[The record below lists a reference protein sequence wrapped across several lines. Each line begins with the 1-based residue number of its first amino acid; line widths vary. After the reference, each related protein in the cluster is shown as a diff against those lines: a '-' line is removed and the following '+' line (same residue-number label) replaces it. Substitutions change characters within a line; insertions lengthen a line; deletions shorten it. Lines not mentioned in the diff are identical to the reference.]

1 VVQGSRRPF
10 QRPDLDLAH
19 CQFDG
24 DRCVEEQ
31 FHSPRA
37 IDPPRTRPVHASSV
51 PRTRGELCQLYP
63 QARVTPPLRL
73 SNHLGSADTA
83 LSAQRPR
90 CFSETAKSYPQGN
103 TRLNL
108 GAPLLSASTSPA
120 RPDSRVGI
128 GWVPSVR
135 SQEGTPLVCDQDRF
149 RQPLSAAGFARMPWP
164 RFDDCWDSPRPP
176 CREPEPFSV
185 INGCPSAA
193 VVSVP
198 QEGIDTLSPTA
209 DPEEHCEHGALVPV
223 TIVTEEPV
231 TATPIAV
238 NELPHISDIPSQLG
252 SLAHDVGKCVEIA
265 PAGDPSFPC
274 PTLDVAEGPPVH
286 WPVPPQYSGNLDG
299 QGRGADDDEGK
310 EKGSFST
317 QSGSMGSAS
326 SVSSASSIS
335 SARSHATSLGGGSE
349 GVASSPGT
357 SSVDSTSSGS
367 SSSRDDSDGCR
378 TCLLADQDFVEDCV
392 VWSVEAASS
401 SDDDSDRCTEVGND
415 LRTDST
421 VTSPRYPS
429 GEDTVVLADAYCE
442 LANAKF
448 RRGLYREAAEHY
460 SRAKRLLPIAGET
473 RSTFLA
479 GDACGWF
486 SDKQLDEFSAASS
499 EAESCE
505 TLCVDRS
512 PTMATSRAQSCWT
525 LCSSNASLCY
535 LRLGMNWDCVVACD
549 DILLLDPT
557 NTKAMCR
564 KGIAMRA
571 LGDLNGAE
579 AALHQAAGLDSCD
592 PTIQKELAEIAWIR
606 WKDLETLRQASGELS
621 ETQRCTSLRRW
632 RDASLEMDDFSC
644 CGSLRREANEAR
656 DQLRKAASRRLVPPS
671 NRRPGRAGMG
681 G

>member
-1 VVQGSRRPF
+1 MLSTIGSGTISRTCDSTLGPCVVVQECKRPF

-19 CQFDG
+19 FQLDG
-24 DRCVEEQ
+24 DRCVEGQ

-63 QARVTPPLRL
+63 QARVTPSLRL
-73 SNHLGSADTA
+73 SNHLGSVDTA
-83 LSAQRPR
+83 LSARRPR
-90 CFSETAKSYPQGN
+90 CFSETAKSYRQGN

-120 RPDSRVGI
+120 RPDSRAGI
-128 GWVPSVR
+128 GCVPPVR
-135 SQEGTPLVCDQDRF
+135 SREGTPLFCDQDRC

-164 RFDDCWDSPRPP
+164 RFDDGWDSPRPP

-185 INGCPSAA
+185 MSGCPSAA

-198 QEGIDTLSPTA
+198 QEGIDAASPTA
-209 DPEEHCEHGALVPV
+209 DPDCEQGALVPV

-231 TATPIAV
+231 TARTMFTPIAV
-238 NELPHISDIPSQLG
+238 NELPHMSDTPSQLG
-252 SLAHDVGKCVEIA
+252 SLVHEVGKCLEIV
-265 PAGDPSFPC
+265 PARDLSFPC

-310 EKGSFST
+310 EKESFST

-367 SSSRDDSDGCR
+367 SSRHDSDSCR

-401 SDDDSDRCTEVGND
+401 SDDDSDRCTEVVND
-415 LRTDST
+415 GRTDST
-421 VTSPRYPS
+421 MISPRYPC

-442 LANAKF
+442 LGNAKF
-448 RRGLYREAAEHY
+448 RKGLYREAAEHY

-473 RSTFLA
+473 RSTFFS
-479 GDACGWF
+479 GDVCGWF

-499 EAESCE
+499 DAESCE

-549 DILLLDPT
+549 DMLLLDPT

-592 PTIQKELAEIAWIR
+592 PTVQKELAEIAWIR
-606 WKDLETLRQASGELS
+606 WKDLETLRQASGEPS
-621 ETQRCTSLRRW
+621 ETQ
-632 RDASLEMDDFSC
+632 
-644 CGSLRREANEAR
+644 RREANEAR

-671 NRRPGRAGMG
+671 HRRLGRAAMG